1 MLTVLSRSSEAGNLS
16 LARLPR
22 LPSRAACYTAILG
35 CVRNTAMA
43 TLLHKRPL
51 PRLQAR

>member
-1 MLTVLSRSSEAGNLS
+1 MLLGDRDEAGKLS
-16 LARLPR
+16 FARLPR
-22 LPSRAACYTAILG
+22 LPSRAACHTAILG
-35 CVRNTAMA
+35 CVRNTAKA

>member
-1 MLTVLSRSSEAGNLS
+1 MPTVLSGGEAGNLS

-22 LPSRAACYTAILG
+22 LPSRAASHTAILG

-43 TLLHKRPL
+43 TLLHKHPPR
-51 PRLQAR
+51 RLQAR